1 MSEPFPDETMPTE
14 ASGIDMLPGLAAVP
28 EDRSLLEAVDLPIG
42 RWDAEGRLSIFNPPS
57 KTWSRRAPDELRG
70 RTLAELYGEEAWT
83 AARPAF
89 ERGFAGQQADYLRLL
104 RHLDPPRWARIQ
116 VFPERGASGRID
128 AVYTIAHDVHDD
140 VTAAMALKRSN
151 WLLEQALD
159 NLPWGVIESNSDLI
173 ITRWSRSA
181 EAILGYSEVDRL
193 GTHRLAMGVPEE
205 ERPRTMAVYERLLL
219 GEIDSWVE
227 QAQYI
232 RKDRRRIWVE
242 WTLSALRDEEGHVVS
257 LLTFVRDITHQ
268 IDTHARLLHRAERD
282 ALTGVLSRRAIMERL
297 DTALARRTREDRLA
311 LCFVD
316 LDGFKQINDRLGH
329 VRGDRLLVQVAHA
342 MQDALRRDDAIGRIG
357 GDEFVVLSAVADLSS
372 AQALAAKLVE
382 VSAAA
387 GYDLLSGLRVTA
399 SVGVAIAPT
408 HARSSFELLQRA
420 DDAMYAAK
428 QEGKNRWALCH
439 RRIDGGG
446 ASVPDGLGPF

>member
-1 MSEPFPDETMPTE
+1 MSETSPDHPLLTAMPAAE
-14 ASGIDMLPGLAAVP
+14 LLPGLAAVP
-28 EDRSLLEAVDLPIG
+28 EVRSLLEAVDLPIG
-42 RWDAEGRLSIFNPPS
+42 RWDAEGRLTFFNPPYV
-57 KTWSRRAPDELRG
+57 TWAGRSPQALRG
-70 RTLAELYGEEAWT
+70 KTLAELYGEEAWA

-89 ERGFAGQQADYLRLL
+89 ERGFSGRQADYLRLL
-104 RHLDPPRWARIQ
+104 RHLDSPRWARIQ
-116 VFPERGASGRID
+116 VFPERGEGGCID

-140 VTAAMALKRSN
+140 VTAAKALKRSN

-159 NLPWGVIESNSDLI
+159 NLPWGVIESNAELV

-181 EAILGYSEVDRL
+181 EAILGYSEAERL
-193 GTHRLAMGVPEE
+193 GTHRLALGVPEE
-205 ERPRTMAVYERLLL
+205 ERPRTLAVYERLLR
-219 GEIDSWVE
+219 GEIDNWVE

-232 RKDRRRIWVE
+232 RKDKRRIWVE
-242 WTLSALRDEEGHVVS
+242 WTLSALRDEEGRVVS

-297 DTALARRTREDRLA
+297 DTALARRTRDDRLA
-311 LCFVD
+311 LYFID
-316 LDGFKQINDRLGH
+316 LDGFKQVNDRLGH

-382 VSAAA
+382 VSASA

-399 SVGVAIAPT
+399 SVGVAVAPT

-428 QEGKNRWALCH
+428 QDGKNRWALCH
-439 RRIDGGG
+439 RRVDGSG
-446 ASVPDGLGPF
+446 AEF

>member
-1 MSEPFPDETMPTE
+1 MH
-14 ASGIDMLPGLAAVP
+14 ASSRQQPLPATAPEDALLPGLAAVP
-28 EDRSLLEAVDLPIG
+28 EVRSLLEAVDLPIG
-42 RWDAEGRLSIFNPPS
+42 RWDAEGRLTFFNPPYV
-57 KTWSRRAPDELRG
+57 TWARRTPQALLG
-70 RTLAELYGEEAWT
+70 KSLKELYGEDAWT

-89 ERGFAGQQADYLRLL
+89 ERGFQGQQADYLRLL

-116 VFPERGASGRID
+116 VFPERGQDGRID
-128 AVYTIAHDVHDD
+128 AIYTIAHDVHDD
-140 VTAAMALKRSN
+140 ITNAMSLRRSN

-159 NLPWGVIESNSDLI
+159 NLPWGVIESNAELI

-181 EAILGYSEVDRL
+181 EAILGYTEAERL

-205 ERPRTMAVYERLLL
+205 ERARTMAIYARLLR
-219 GEIDSWVE
+219 GEIDNWVE

-242 WTLSALRDEEGHVVS
+242 WTLSALRDEEGRVVS
-257 LLTFVRDITHQ
+257 LLTFVRDVTHQ
-268 IDTHARLLHRAERD
+268 VDTHARLLHHAERD

-297 DTALARRTREDRLA
+297 DTALSRRTRGDMLA
-311 LCFVD
+311 LYFID

-329 VRGDRLLVQVAHA
+329 VRGDRLLIQVAHA
-342 MQDALRRDDAIGRIG
+342 IQDVLRRDDAIGRLG
-357 GDEFVVLSAVADLSS
+357 GDEFVVLSAVADLSA

-399 SVGVAIAPT
+399 SIGVAAVPT
-408 HARSSFELLQRA
+408 HARSSFDLLQRA

-428 QEGKNRWALCH
+428 NDGKNRWALCNQLLSSNL
-439 RRIDGGG
+439 
-446 ASVPDGLGPF
+446 APDRL

>member
-1 MSEPFPDETMPTE
+1 MNTSFPPESTQALLPDDTL
-14 ASGIDMLPGLAAVP
+14 LPGLAAVP
-28 EDRSLLEAVDLPIG
+28 EVRSLLEAVDLPIG
-42 RWDAEGRLSIFNPPS
+42 RWDAEGRLTFFNPPYL
-57 KTWSRRAPDELRG
+57 TWARRTPQDLRG
-70 RTLAELYGEEAWT
+70 KSLKELYGEEAWA

-104 RHLDPPRWARIQ
+104 RHLDTPRWARIQ
-116 VFPERGASGRID
+116 VFPERGQDGRID
-128 AVYTIAHDVHDD
+128 AIYTIAHDVHDD
-140 VTAAMALKRSN
+140 VTATMALRRSN

-159 NLPWGVIESNSDLI
+159 NLPWGVIESNSELI

-181 EAILGYSEVDRL
+181 EAILGYTEADRL

-205 ERPRTMAVYERLLL
+205 ERARTLSVYERLLR
-219 GEIDSWVE
+219 GEIDNWVE

-242 WTLSALRDEEGHVVS
+242 WTLSALRDEEGRVVS

-268 IDTHARLLHRAERD
+268 VDTHARLLHHAERD

-297 DTALARRTREDRLA
+297 DTALSRRTRGDMLA
-311 LCFVD
+311 LYFID

-342 MQDALRRDDAIGRIG
+342 IQDVLRRDDAVGRLG
-357 GDEFVVLSAVADLSS
+357 GDEFVVLSAVADIS
-372 AQALAAKLVE
+372 AAQSLAAKLVE

-399 SVGVAIAPT
+399 SIGVAAVPT
-408 HARSSFELLQRA
+408 HARSSFDLLQRA

-428 QEGKNRWALCH
+428 NDGKNRWALCNQFLSGSH
-439 RRIDGGG
+439 SPDRR
-446 ASVPDGLGPF
+446 